1 MVIDSNQKKLNS
13 LAIIKIAAENTKADR
28 PLKQVIELLTVEYS
42 NPKVWKMQQGNT
54 IFIVHRTKIA
64 GKGFFRA
71 LNADSPR
78 MLIQNS
84 QVFMRAAY
92 KAGFDVLVT
101 QFTEPSLMNIFRV
114 IGKAQPEGMG
124 YGMQRTDDNGFQV
137 TLRLGPSRS
146 GEE

>member
-1 MVIDSNQKKLNS
+1 
-13 LAIIKIAAENTKADR
+13 
-28 PLKQVIELLTVEYS
+28 
-42 NPKVWKMQQGNT
+42 
-54 IFIVHRTKIA
+54 
-64 GKGFFRA
+64 
-71 LNADSPR
+71 